1 MLTEYELC
9 LEQVLTW
16 LLETEDEIRTMPPI
30 EASSLDALKKQ
41 FKEHEEFMLSLT
53 ESQESV
59 GRVLHR

>member
-1 MLTEYELC
+1 MLREYELC

-16 LLETEDEIRTMPPI
+16 LLETEEEIRTMPPT
-30 EASSLDALKKQ
+30 ESKNLDELKRQ
-41 FKEHEEFMLSLT
+41 FREHEEFMVSLT